1 MANPVTAIVSAG
13 ASLIGSSMQASA
25 ARKASRQQ
33 TAAAD
38 AAVAEQRYQF
48 DEMRR
53 LLEPYT
59 QAGPPALEAQQGLLG
74 LRGTTEQQQAITNIE
89 QSPLLQALTRQGEE
103 AILQR
108 ASATGGLRGG
118 NVQGA
123 LAQFRPAMLQEAI
136 DTQYQRLGGL
146 TELGQ
151 RSAAGV
157 GSAGIQTGQSIGGFL
172 TQRGQAQAGGTLAAA
187 APFVSLFNAPA
198 QLAAYDFGRGGK
210 GLGSIFGGG

>member
-1 MANPVTAIVSAG
+1 MANPVTALVSAG
-13 ASLIGSSMQASA
+13 TSLIGSSIQSSA
-25 ARKASRQQ
+25 ARRASRQQ

-38 AAVAEQRYQF
+38 AAIAEQRYQF

-74 LRGTTEQQQAITNIE
+74 LRGTTEQQKAITDIE
-89 QSPLLQALTRQGEE
+89 QSALLQALTSQGEE

-146 TELGQ
+146 TQLGQ
-151 RSAAGV
+151 QSAAGV

-187 APFVSLFNAPA
+187 APFVSMFNAPA

-210 GLGSIFGGG
+210 GFGSIFGLE

>member
-1 MANPVTAIVSAG
+1 MANPVSAIVSAG
-13 ASLIGSSMQASA
+13 ASLIGSSMQSRAARSA
-25 ARKASRQQ
+25 ARQQ

-38 AAVAEQRYQF
+38 AAVEEQRRQYE
-48 DEMRR
+48 EMRQ

-59 QAGPPALEAQQGLLG
+59 QAGPPALEAQQGLIG
-74 LRGTTEQQQAITNIE
+74 LRGPEEQQRAISQIE

-123 LAQFRPAMLQEAI
+123 LAQFRPAMLQEAL
-136 DTQYQRLGGL
+136 DTQFQRLGGL

-151 RSAAGV
+151 RSATGV
-157 GSAGIQTGQSIGGFL
+157 GAQGVAVGQQIGNL
-172 TQRGQAQAGGTLAAA
+172 MTQRGQAQAGGTLAAA
-187 APFVSLFNAPA
+187 APFVSAFGMPA
-198 QLAAYDFGRGGK
+198 QIAAYDFARGGK
-210 GLGSIFGGG
+210 GLGSIFGG

>member
-1 MANPVTAIVSAG
+1 M
-13 ASLIGSSMQASA
+13 
-25 ARKASRQQ
+25 RQ
-33 TAAAD
+33 
-38 AAVAEQRYQF
+38 
-48 DEMRR
+48 

-59 QAGPPALEAQQGLLG
+59 QAGPPALEAQQGLIG
-74 LRGTTEQQQAITNIE
+74 LRGPEEQQRAISQIE

-123 LAQFRPAMLQEAI
+123 LAQFRPAMLQEAL
-136 DTQYQRLGGL
+136 DTQFQRLGGL

-157 GSAGIQTGQSIGGFL
+157 GAQGVAVGQQIGNL
-172 TQRGQAQAGGTLAAA
+172 MTQRGQAQAGGTLAAA
-187 APFVSLFNAPA
+187 APFVSAFGMPA
-198 QLAAYDFGRGGK
+198 QLAVYDWAR
-210 GLGSIFGGG
+210 SRR

>member
-1 MANPVTAIVSAG
+1 
-13 ASLIGSSMQASA
+13 MQSRA
-25 ARKASRQQ
+25 ARSASRQQ

-38 AAVAEQRYQF
+38 AAIAEQRYQF

-59 QAGPPALEAQQGLLG
+59 EAGPPALEAQQGLIG
-74 LRGTTEQQQAITNIE
+74 LRGTAEQQRAISDIE
-89 QSPLLQALTRQGEE
+89 ASPLLQALTRQGEE

-136 DTQYQRLGGL
+136 DTQFQRLGGL

-157 GSAGIQTGQSIGGFL
+157 GAQGIATGQAIGGYL
-172 TQRGQAQAGGTLAAA
+172 TQRGAAQAGGTLAAA
-187 APFVSLFNAPA
+187 APFVSLFNMPA
-198 QLAAYDFGRGGK
+198 QIASFQAGRAGG
-210 GLGSIFGGG
+210 GLGSIFGGQ

>member
-1 MANPVTAIVSAG
+1 
-13 ASLIGSSMQASA
+13 MQSRAARSA
-25 ARKASRQQ
+25 AQQQ

-38 AAVAEQRYQF
+38 AAVAEQRRQYE
-48 DEMRR
+48 EMRQ

-59 QAGPPALEAQQGLLG
+59 QAGPPALEAQQGLIG
-74 LRGTTEQQQAITNIE
+74 LRGLEEQQRAISQIE

-123 LAQFRPAMLQEAI
+123 LAQFRPAMLQEAL
-136 DTQYQRLGGL
+136 DTQFQRLGGL

-151 RSAAGV
+151 RSAVGV
-157 GSAGIQTGQSIGGFL
+157 GAQGVAVGQQVGNL
-172 TQRGQAQAGGTLAAA
+172 MTQRGQAQAGGTLAAA
-187 APFVSLFNAPA
+187 APFVSAFGMPA
-198 QLAAYDFGRGGK
+198 QLAVYDWARSGR
-210 GLGSIFGGG
+210 